1 MNIDTLNNDTQN
13 NIAIDINNNN
23 NANNEEEFTNIELA
37 SFCDFYDISYNM
49 DDNNHIYKTNSNH
62 VIFDDENI
70 QNNIIHSNSPIT
82 ISEDNSEMDNEND
95 NEYNS
100 DNNSD
105 YNSDYYSSSDDY
117 YLRTIRNDR
126 IKNQVSLY
134 KYSSFKKK
142 AYNDI
147 EKSLSKYYDNDN
159 KYSSKI
165 DILITFLKGQKNIFL
180 QSKYVT
186 QMKLN
191 ILMFPILIIS
201 SFIALSAPFLQNN
214 SWSGGFISGLN
225 IIISSF
231 ISIMN
236 YMKYETKVEMFSQ
249 LATNYDKMEI
259 SLEMSNSK
267 LLFMDNEN
275 EKNELV
281 LSKLNE
287 VENKI
292 NELKEIYNILIPD
305 EVRHMFPIIC
315 NLNILSLIKKMEKYK
330 KNLIHKFKDVKNEIR
345 YIIYKWKKNVS
356 TNSIE
361 SLENLINIE
370 QIKEKN
376 RLLFLYDIKEKIK
389 DELGD
394 SKKIYDFVEEIFTKE
409 IKNAE
414 YNNKHFICFWNKKKI
429 SKNEINPI
437 LNRHFHFIFEDM

>member
-1 MNIDTLNNDTQN
+1 MNINNQT
-13 NIAIDINNNN
+13 NIAIDID
-23 NANNEEEFTNIELA
+23 NEDEFTDIELA
-37 SFCDFYDISYNM
+37 AFCDIYDISYSNI
-49 DDNNHIYKTNSNH
+49 NESNNIHKTYSNHI
-62 VIFDDENI
+62 IFDDKNI

-82 ISEDNSEMDNEND
+82 ISEDNRDGLDSLDGLDGLD

-100 DNNSD
+100 DGNSE
-105 YNSDYYSSSDDY
+105 YYSGSDDD

-134 KYSSFKKK
+134 KHSSFKKK

-147 EKSLSKYYDNDN
+147 EKSLSKYYVNDN

-180 QSKYVT
+180 QSKSVT

-191 ILMFPILIIS
+191 ILMFPILVIS

-225 IIISSF
+225 IIISTF

-236 YMKYETKVEMFSQ
+236 YMKYETKIEMFTQ
-249 LATNYDKMEI
+249 LASNYDKMEI
-259 SLEMSNSK
+259 SLEISNSK
-267 LLFMDNEN
+267 LLFIDNEN
-275 EKNELV
+275 EKNVLV

-287 VENKI
+287 VEDKI
-292 NELKEIYNILIPD
+292 NELKEIYNIFIPD
-305 EVRHMFPIIC
+305 EVRQIFPIIC
-315 NLNILSLIKKMEKYK
+315 NLNILSLIKKMEKYR
-330 KNLIHKFKDVKNEIR
+330 KNLIHKFKDIKNEIR
-345 YIIYKWKKNVS
+345 YIIYKWQKNVS
-356 TNSIE
+356 TNTIE
-361 SLENLINIE
+361 SLENLNNIE

-389 DELGD
+389 DELID
-394 SKKIYDFVEEIFTKE
+394 SKKIYDYVEEIFTKE

-414 YNNKHFICFWNKKKI
+414 YNNKHFFNFCNKKKI
-429 SKNEINPI
+429 SKNDINPI
-437 LNRHFHFIFEDM
+437 LKKHFQFIFEDM

>member
-1 MNIDTLNNDTQN
+1 MNTYTQN
-13 NIAIDINNNN
+13 NIAIDINNDTSNTDT
-23 NANNEEEFTNIELA
+23 NNEDYFTNIELA
-37 SFCDFYDISYNM
+37 SFCDIYDISFNM
-49 DDNNHIYKTNSNH
+49 EDDNRIYKTNSNH

-82 ISEDNSEMDNEND
+82 ISEDNSEID

-100 DNNSD
+100 DSNSD
-105 YNSDYYSSSDDY
+105 SNSGSDDD

-142 AYNDI
+142 AYSDI
-147 EKSLSKYYDNDN
+147 EKSLSKYYDNEN
-159 KYSSKI
+159 KYSSKLG
-165 DILITFLKGQKNIFL
+165 ILITFLKGQKHIFL
-180 QSKYVT
+180 QSKSFT

-201 SFIALSAPFLQNN
+201 SFIAASAPFLQNN
-214 SWSGGFISGLN
+214 SWNGGFISGLN

-236 YMKYETKVEMFSQ
+236 YMKYETKIEMFSQ

-267 LLFMDNEN
+267 LLFIDNEN

-281 LSKLNE
+281 LTKLNE

-315 NLNILSLIKKMEKYK
+315 NLNILSLIKKMEKYR

-361 SLENLINIE
+361 SLENLNNIE

-389 DELGD
+389 DELVD
-394 SKKIYDFVEEIFTKE
+394 SKKIYDYVEEIFTKE

-414 YNNKHFICFWNKKKI
+414 YNSKHFLRFWYKKKI
-429 SKNEINPI
+429 LKNEINPI
-437 LNRHFHFIFEDM
+437 LNKHFQFIFEDM

>member
-1 MNIDTLNNDTQN
+1 MNIDTEN
-13 NIAIDINNNN
+13 NIVIDI
-23 NANNEEEFTNIELA
+23 TDNIEHNNGDNDEDKFINIEIT
-37 SFCDFYDISYNM
+37 SFSDVYDISNNM
-49 DDNNHIYKTNSNH
+49 ENNNIIYKTNSNH

-82 ISEDNSEMDNEND
+82 ISENNSEIEND

-100 DNNSD
+100 DSTSD
-105 YNSDYYSSSDDY
+105 YCSGSDDD

-134 KYSSFKKK
+134 KCSSFKKK

-147 EKSLSKYYDNDN
+147 EQSLSKYYDNDN

-180 QSKYVT
+180 QSKTIT
-186 QMKLN
+186 QTKLN

-201 SFIALSAPFLQNN
+201 SFVALSAPFLQNN
-214 SWSGGFISGLN
+214 NWSGGFISGLN

-231 ISIMN
+231 ISVMN
-236 YMKYETKVEMFSQ
+236 YMKYETKIEMFSQ

-287 VENKI
+287 IEMKI
-292 NELKEIYNILIPD
+292 NELKESYNILIPD

-315 NLNILSLIKKMEKYK
+315 NLNILSLIKKMEKYR

-356 TNSIE
+356 SDTFGTIE
-361 SLENLINIE
+361 NITNIE

-389 DELGD
+389 DELVD
-394 SKKIYDFVEEIFTKE
+394 SKKIYDYVEEIFTKE